1 MRYWLLQ
8 ARGRWEFWRICGL
21 DIWMDTGWG
30 IEVDVDVGGW
40 VKRWRWRYELDF
52 QANSGSYLTHLIFW
66 SDGERK
72 EVRARGELCV
82 CVIWIIQIPLKNN
95 WDVLNAGLC

>member
-1 MRYWLLQ
+1 MDMEIRMN
-8 ARGRWEFWRICGL
+8 FWRTL
-21 DIWMDTGWG
+21 ETT
-30 IEVDVDVGGW
+30 
-40 VKRWRWRYELDF
+40 Y
-52 QANSGSYLTHLIFW
+52 LIFW

-72 EVRARGELCV
+72 EVRVKKGEQCV